1 MLPPHEGPE
10 PGYIVCACVCC
21 VYLLR
26 TLSSVLALPGITS
39 VHPAP
44 HFSHPMASAVT
55 PPRQL
60 APTVGL
66 TEALAGVFIRTG
78 SILASGERV
87 VCGLVHRF
95 GALNFIS
102 DNAGCFG
109 DRPLPRNGCLVN
121 FGAFEC
127 YVATE
132 VPCRYPEHVLVAADP
147 PAVCAARGRRITR
160 PVSCAEVMMTRPARP
175 ELPRPEQATP
185 ATTTPQMPR
194 AQRRPLTLALMPGHP
209 SPLWRRG

>member
-1 MLPPHEGPE
+1 M
-10 PGYIVCACVCC
+10 CVCVCLCVFLCVVC
-21 VYLLR
+21 VYSC

-39 VHPAP
+39 IHLAP

-78 SILASGERV
+78 SLLASGERV

-109 DRPLPRNGCLVN
+109 DRPLPRNGCLIM
-121 FGAFEC
+121 FGAYEV

-132 VPCRYPEHVLVAADP
+132 IYTNLNTLSLHDA
-147 PAVCAARGRRITR
+147 
-160 PVSCAEVMMTRPARP
+160 
-175 ELPRPEQATP
+175 LPIDRQE
-185 ATTTPQMPR
+185 
-194 AQRRPLTLALMPGHP
+194 
-209 SPLWRRG
+209 